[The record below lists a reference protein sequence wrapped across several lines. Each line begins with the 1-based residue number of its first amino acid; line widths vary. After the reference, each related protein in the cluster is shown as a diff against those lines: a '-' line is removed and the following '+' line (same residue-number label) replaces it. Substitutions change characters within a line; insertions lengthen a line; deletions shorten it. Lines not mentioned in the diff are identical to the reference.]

1 MVTIPALSPAN
12 VSKVINKWLF
22 LYPDELRCGGLD
34 EDVTSTYEEYVAN
47 AETQVK
53 ATFESCEGFD
63 WPSEAVRQPP
73 SDRPLSSSSDAN
85 STSSSKPEAE
95 QRKNLLFYEGIY
107 YFDKL
112 PSTFLNVLYVF
123 TSFLLSW
130 SSIALISKSFICPSI
145 SSYLYV
151 TSILTSSICN
161 VLGNCSLAFEFSFTS
176 FVWT

>member
-1 MVTIPALSPAN
+1 M
-12 VSKVINKWLF
+12 SKVINKWLF

-95 QRKNLLFYEGIY
+95 QRKSLLFYEG
-107 YFDKL
+107 
-112 PSTFLNVLYVF
+112 T
-123 TSFLLSW
+123 
-130 SSIALISKSFICPSI
+130 
-145 SSYLYV
+145 
-151 TSILTSSICN
+151 
-161 VLGNCSLAFEFSFTS
+161 
-176 FVWT
+176 

>member
-1 MVTIPALSPAN
+1 MIGIVSIDTVTLVVQREENFVGDPIPAPLSSAN

-73 SDRPLSSSSDAN
+73 ADRPLSSSSDAN

-95 QRKNLLFYEGIY
+95 QRKSLLFYEGI
-107 YFDKL
+107 
-112 PSTFLNVLYVF
+112 
-123 TSFLLSW
+123 
-130 SSIALISKSFICPSI
+130 
-145 SSYLYV
+145 
-151 TSILTSSICN
+151 
-161 VLGNCSLAFEFSFTS
+161 
-176 FVWT
+176 